1 MTLQFIW
8 FVLLGILPTVYAV
21 LDGFD
26 LGVGVLHPFVAR
38 TDSERRTLLG
48 AVGPVWDGNEV
59 WLLTGGAALVAAFP
73 QLYATVFSGFYL
85 AMMLLVLGLT
95 FRAVSIEF
103 RSQVASE
110 SCHKVWDWAFCLGS
124 LLPALLF
131 GAVTIATALT
141 LPGRFNNFMLFPVAW
156 LVPLLTIV
164 AIVSTFGFL
173 RAGNGW
179 RAFCSSAAT
188 IVGLMGIVAVS
199 LFPHMLPATND
210 PANSLTA
217 FNASSSQLTLQIML
231 IMVVISLPLVIAYT
245 YYVYRMFKGKVRLID
260 DEY

>member
-8 FVLLGILPTVYAV
+8 FVLLGILLTVYAV
-21 LDGFD
+21 LDGLD

-110 SCHKVWDWAFCLGS
+110 SCHKVWDWAFC
-124 LLPALLF
+124 
-131 GAVTIATALT
+131 
-141 LPGRFNNFMLFPVAW
+141 
-156 LVPLLTIV
+156 
-164 AIVSTFGFL
+164 
-173 RAGNGW
+173 
-179 RAFCSSAAT
+179 SSAAT

-199 LFPHMLPATND
+199 LFPYMLPATND

-217 FNASSSQLTLQIML
+217 LNASSSQLTLQIML